1 MAYKHSDYG
10 KRPSNH
16 AKRSPRTST
25 FVKWNLIVLD
35 IVLILA
41 LIFFFLNHQQ
51 TKVQRENT
59 EPASSQQVTSTEDS
73 SSSTD
78 TSDTSQDNSATSV
91 EWVHQD
97 QPVQLPILMY
107 HAVHVM
113 DPAEAANANLI
124 VAPDVFESHLKAL
137 QDTSYY
143 TVSPEE
149 AYKMLTENVVP
160 KDRKAVWITF
170 DDGIQDFYT
179 VAYPL
184 LKQYQFKATNNVITN
199 FVATNAPSTLTLTQ
213 MQEMKNDG
221 MSFEDHTATHPNLT
235 ALTNTEKQ
243 AELSDSKQY
252 LDSNLAQTTTT
263 IAYPSGQYD
272 DATAQLA
279 ASLGYQ
285 LGLTT
290 ENGIASAADGLLTLK
305 RIRVNPDTTS
315 AYLLSQMAVSN

>member
-1 MAYKHSDYG
+1 MTFKHSDNG

-16 AKRSPRTST
+16 ARRTPRTSS
-25 FVKWNLIVLD
+25 FVKWNLIVID
-35 IVLILA
+35 ILLILA
-41 LIFFFLNHQQ
+41 LIFFLFNRQQ
-51 TKVQRENT
+51 TTVQRENA
-59 EPASSQQVTSTEDS
+59 EPASSQQVVSSADTASSTET
-73 SSSTD
+73 TD
-78 TSDTSQDNSATSV
+78 TSSEDTSGV

-137 QDTSYY
+137 QDAGYY

-170 DDGIQDFYT
+170 DDGVQDFYT

-221 MSFEDHTATHPNLT
+221 MSFEDHTATHPNLIT
-235 ALTNTEKQ
+235 LTNTEKQ

-272 DATAQLA
+272 DATSQLA

-290 ENGIASAADGLLTLK
+290 ENGVASAADGLLTLR
-305 RIRVNPDTTS
+305 RIRVTPDTTS